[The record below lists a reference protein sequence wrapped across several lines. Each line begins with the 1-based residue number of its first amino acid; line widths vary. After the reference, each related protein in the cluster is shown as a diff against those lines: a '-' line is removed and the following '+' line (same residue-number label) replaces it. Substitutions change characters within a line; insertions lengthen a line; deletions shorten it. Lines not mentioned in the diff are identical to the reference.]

1 MKRRGHGIV
10 GGLVAL
16 VLGLTA
22 CGGDAGPDA
31 AAPGG
36 PGVTRKPCP
45 NAVNPDNGCIYLGI
59 ISDLSAGPFH
69 ELGKPITHA
78 QKAFWNR
85 VNQQG
90 GIGGY
95 DIDVT
100 TYTRDSKYDPAT
112 HKAMYEQMKDK
123 VLALAQTLGSPTT
136 AAILPDL
143 RKNKIVATPVSW
155 TSAWEFEDVI
165 LESGASYCAE
175 AMNSVDY
182 AAEAFSAESV
192 MAVHFPGDYG
202 DDAAAG
208 AKIAAERRGLDFTH
222 RTTGRGREAQAP
234 VIDAIVK
241 EAPDVVLLTTGP
253 EEAAA
258 IVGETVRRGYPGH
271 FIGSNPTWQ
280 RNMLDGPAGPA
291 LRQRYLQSAPWKPFA
306 VDSPGHTAMR
316 LAVGDVTPSD
326 AMTSGWVLS
335 YPLKA
340 VLQKAAENGDL
351 SREGMFRALKQ
362 ITRIDYEGIL
372 PATAGNFSGDPN
384 ANAFRQTVL
393 GRPDPGTYTGIKV
406 VKEFSAGPTASSHV
420 FTVPCYK
427 TL

>member
-22 CGGDAGPDA
+22 CGGGADPD

-36 PGVTRKPCP
+36 PGVTREPCP

-78 QKAFWNR
+78 QKAFWRR

-100 TYTRDSKYDPAT
+100 THTRDSKYDPAT

-165 LESGASYCAE
+165 LESGANYCVE

-182 AAEAFSAESV
+182 AVEAFSAESV

-208 AKIAAERRGLDFTH
+208 AKIAAERRGLDFAH
-222 RTTGRGREAQAP
+222 RVTGRGRQAQAP

-280 RNMLDGPAGPA
+280 RKMLDGPAGPA

-306 VDSPGHTAMR
+306 VDSPGHAAMR

-340 VLQKAAENGDL
+340 VLQKAAANGDL
-351 SREGMFRALKQ
+351 TREGVFRALKQ
-362 ITRIDYEGIL
+362 ITTIDYEGIL
-372 PATAGNFSGDPN
+372 PATAGDFSGDPN

-393 GRPDPGTYTGIKV
+393 GRPDPGAYTGITV
-406 VKEFSAGPTASSHV
+406 VKEFSAGPTASSYV
-420 FTVPCYK
+420 FTAPCYQ